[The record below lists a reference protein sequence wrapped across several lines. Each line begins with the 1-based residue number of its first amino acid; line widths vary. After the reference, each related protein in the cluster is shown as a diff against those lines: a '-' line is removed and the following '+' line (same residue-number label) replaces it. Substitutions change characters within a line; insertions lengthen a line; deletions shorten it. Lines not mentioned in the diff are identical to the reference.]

1 MRRTVPGAD
10 AVYGDALDGVD
21 VVPVPRH
28 LAPLLAEA
36 HWRIRGREAGI
47 HRGGGTVVGRDGEP
61 LGPPTQAPDRW
72 VEPDEAAVRELR
84 RASNPIVLA
93 GPDVVLLGAVAGLH
107 AMAAAGCVGVV
118 NTWGA
123 KGVFDWRSR
132 HHLATAG
139 LQARD
144 WELAGFGEADLIVA
158 TGLHRR
164 EALGTWQQA
173 PVVHVHPWSLGP
185 LAERWQRPP
194 TPIAKPP
201 LFTELARITQ
211 DGWEHAAA
219 PLPPSKLTQHYGRV
233 FGGGGLVAADPGTAG
248 YWVARTVGT
257 TGVGGVLVPGE
268 ADAHGFAV
276 AAAIVSGLLEPD
288 RPALAV
294 VDRLEDVH
302 HELLD
307 LAAALEVPVAV
318 EVWRLDGPDLDADEH
333 EGRLLRLVEHGGVVD
348 VATDGRQLRRMVAVA
363 GPIVAWTA

>member
-1 MRRTVPGAD
+1 VPGVD
-10 AVYGDALDGVD
+10 AVFGEPHDELD

-36 HWRIRGREAGI
+36 HWRIRGREPGI
-47 HRGGGTVVGRDGEP
+47 HRGGGSIVGRDGDP
-61 LGPPTQAPDRW
+61 IRVPPRAPDRW
-72 VEPDEAAVRELR
+72 VEPDEAAVRELQ
-84 RASNPIVLA
+84 RAARPIVLA
-93 GPDVVLLGAVAGLH
+93 GPDVVLLGAVTGLH
-107 AMAAAGCVGVV
+107 ALAAAGSVGVV

-123 KGVFDWRSR
+123 KGAFDWRSR

-139 LQARD
+139 LQERD

-194 TPIAKPP
+194 TAITKPL
-201 LFTELARITQ
+201 LFTELARVTQ
-211 DGWEHAAA
+211 EGWDHAAS
-219 PLPPSKLTQHYGRV
+219 PLPPTKLTQHYGRV

-257 TGVGGVLVPGE
+257 TSVGGVLVPAE
-268 ADAHGFAV
+268 PDAHGFAI
-276 AAAIVSGLLEPD
+276 AAALVSGLLDPD

-294 VDRLEDVH
+294 VDRLDDVH
-302 HELLD
+302 HELLE
-307 LAAALEVPVAV
+307 LAASLDVSVAV
-318 EVWRLDGPDLDADEH
+318 EVWGQDVPHLDADEH
-333 EGRLLRLVEHGGVVD
+333 EGRLLRLVDHGGVVD